1 MIVYGGRGNG
11 KTKRAVEYSAEHNI
25 RILVTDDNRR
35 SNVMQT
41 AKYLGLKIPTPVTIE
56 EIINGK
62 YRREKNIV
70 VDDVEDVIKSITKA
84 SGVDMITTSENILN
98 I

>member
-25 RILVTDDNRR
+25 RLVVTNDSRR
-35 SNVMQT
+35 SKVMQI
-41 AKYLGLKIPTPVTIE
+41 ADYLGLKIPTPVTVA
-56 EIINGK
+56 EINSGK

-70 VDDVEDVIKSITKA
+70 VDDEKPL
-84 SGVDMITTSENILN
+84 IL